1 MLTKQEISAYQE
13 ARSVHS
19 NKLCHAPFTNLY
31 FNTEGHVAVCWLTF
45 YNPVIYDE
53 SKSLKDIWHDVKFQ
67 SIREH
72 IGRNDLS
79 KYCQT
84 CEQHL
89 KQGNHVNVLA
99 KAYDTAP
106 SDGDYPSIIEFELEN
121 TCNLA
126 CTMCNGLLSS
136 TIRKDREGKPPLKS
150 PYGKKFREDLKEFI
164 PHLSEARFNGG
175 EPFLIQQYWPIWEDI
190 METNPS
196 VKMTMATNGS
206 VLNSR
211 VKDILTRG
219 NIHLNISMD
228 GFSKETY
235 ESIRVGG
242 NFDRLMKNLDYFIS
256 FCAKHNRTLCIM
268 VNPLRQNWWEMPDF
282 VNWVNAQNIRIWF
295 NSIIKP
301 EDQSLWALSP
311 EKLQEVYDTLK
322 AATIKPKPS
331 SCSQEVYEHNVSTY
345 TNLIHN
351 QIHNW
356 LIEARRREES
366 PIDSLPSDK
375 DFVSL
380 IRPHLP
386 PNHDFFKLFSRL
398 KDEQKQALKKAIHPQ
413 NVVFSAAQMK
423 SMHEKE
429 LQEAIDALVASK

>member
-1 MLTKQEISAYQE
+1 M
-13 ARSVHS
+13 
-19 NKLCHAPFTNLY
+19 
-31 FNTEGHVAVCWLTF
+31 
-45 YNPVIYDE
+45 
-53 SKSLKDIWHDVKFQ
+53 
-67 SIREH
+67 
-72 IGRNDLS
+72 
-79 KYCQT
+79 
-84 CEQHL
+84 
-89 KQGNHVNVLA
+89 
-99 KAYDTAP
+99 
-106 SDGDYPSIIEFELEN
+106 
-121 TCNLA
+121 
-126 CTMCNGLLSS
+126 
-136 TIRKDREGKPPLKS
+136 
-150 PYGKKFREDLKEFI
+150 
-164 PHLSEARFNGG
+164 
-175 EPFLIQQYWPIWEDI
+175 IQQYWPIWEDI

-322 AATIKPKPS
+322 AATIKPKPL

>member
-45 YNPVIYDE
+45 YNPVVYNE

-190 METNPS
+190 MAINPS

-301 EDQSLWALSP
+301 EDQSLWALAP

-345 TNLIHN
+345 SNLIHN

-380 IRPHLP
+380 IRPYLP

-413 NVVFSAAQMK
+413 NVVFSSAQMK

>member
-13 ARSVHS
+13 ARGVHS

-45 YNPVIYDE
+45 YNPVIYNE

-190 METNPS
+190 MAINPS

-242 NFDRLMKNLDYFIS
+242 NFDRLMKNLDYFIA

-301 EDQSLWALSP
+301 EDQSLWALAP

-322 AATIKPKPS
+322 EATIKPKPS

-345 TNLIHN
+345 SNLIHN

-366 PIDSLPSDK
+366 PSDSLPSDK